1 MYAERD
7 KSRSYAIR
15 VVRFLRGMLKRDKSR
30 LYDIYE

>member
-7 KSRSYAIR
+7 KSRPYAIR

-30 LYDIYE
+30 PYDIYE